1 MLDVLKLTEF
11 YQNLEIKEEWENTYV
26 NRFTEIISS
35 GNEEVLRCDS
45 NASCRLAFTN
55 AGYGDILLPEW
66 ATINLYTTGDDE
78 QDGYW
83 LSTPLNYDLWKDIT
97 EFSSYVGYVDGYGT
111 ASGNNAGATWYGV
124 RPVISIS
131 QSNIL
136 E

>member
-1 MLDVLKLTEF
+1 MEDTIAAISTSLGVGA
-11 YQNLEIKEEWENTYV
+11 IS
-26 NRFTEIISS
+26 IIRVS
-35 GNEEVLRCDS
+35 GNEEVMNCDS

-66 ATINLYTTGDDE
+66 VTINLDTTGGSDDAF
-78 QDGYW
+78 GYW
-83 LSTPLNYDLWKDIT
+83 LSTPLNYDLWKDMSG
-97 EFSSYVGYVDGYGT
+97 SSSFVGSVDNGGD
-111 ASGNNAGATWYGV
+111 ANGNYAGNTWYGV